1 MKHLMKKHFKSFLV
15 GLTFLFVLFSSSTAY
30 AVTELTESTNLST
43 LDIYQFTLTQDN
55 MEVLSQDASVE
66 RDFIPANGNW
76 KESTVFSL
84 RVDKNQTQQT
94 FNSPIQLRFNNA
106 GIVNGKVVDVYVT
119 FHSIETH
126 LVQRNADYQDP
137 NKTLVPFLTVDENW
151 GSKSIQIMDYIWPP
165 HPNLTHD
172 MHGTFA
178 LDTDVTAE
186 LRYQDGRPTDLK
198 MVMLPSDIDVVY
210 NALGR
215 EENFSIYDKDTALNK
230 IVKNTS
236 YALNET
242 LAGNK
247 TTWHPTRSTQGGSDE
262 HNVSGFAVR
271 SETNA
276 IRFEFTTTAVSG
288 GLFGFYTETPKSPV
302 KQASKDKL
310 PALAGESLNYTA
322 KFTIPTPGKDVI
334 GSLSSMQMI
343 ETLDDRLDFQS
354 LTLQL
359 DGRTLTQGS
368 DYTLARDG
376 QKITVA
382 INAKHL
388 TSSNAGKE
396 FTIKYK
402 TKTNDNILQNRAPI
416 ENKVTQEI
424 DNIPVSSE
432 IVTTNVLYKK
442 SYQFESGTQDK
453 SLPQE
458 VLNVLPQ
465 DQHDLENG
473 LTVTPDSPKGNKR
486 LVSTSEGNWVFQNYD
501 KESDTIQ
508 NQDVLFTG
516 IWNFQEYEKPRKEVF
531 NKNNENIDNQEVKAN
546 DVLTYKI
553 TYKNTSDR
561 ELEVTITD
569 ELPKHTDYV
578 HGSTL
583 YDGFS
588 NRRLTWRRRLAPEET
603 VEVSFKVRVD
613 QDVDG
618 HIIQSAARV
627 STDLFSLET
636 NRTNNPTAIKK
647 YVLPETGGNGTL
659 LYLLGGSIVTVGS
672 ALWLFVR
679 NKRYRKFQ

>member
-288 GLFGFYTETPKSPV
+288 GLFGFYTETPKAPV

-322 KFTIPTPGKDVI
+322 KFTMPTPGKDVI

-359 DGRTLTQGS
+359 DGRALTQGS

-376 QKITVA
+376 QKVTVA

-388 TSSNAGKE
+388 TSSNAEKE
-396 FTIKYK
+396 FTIIYK

-465 DQHDLENG
+465 DQYDLENG
-473 LTVTPDSPKGNKR
+473 STVTPDSPKGNKR

-508 NQDVLFTG
+508 NKDVLFTG

>member
-322 KFTIPTPGKDVI
+322 KFTMPTPGKDVI

-376 QKITVA
+376 QKVTVA

-396 FTIKYK
+396 FTIIYK

-424 DNIPVSSE
+424 DNIPVSSV
-432 IVTTNVLYKK
+432 IVTTNALYKK

-453 SLPQE
+453 SIPQE

-618 HIIQSAARV
+618 QILQSAARV

>member
-1 MKHLMKKHFKSFLV
+1 MKYLMKKYVKSFLF
-15 GLTFLFVLFSSSTAY
+15 GLTFIFVLSSSAVY
-30 AVTELTESTNLST
+30 AVTELTENTNLST

-55 MEVLSQDASVE
+55 MEVLSQGALVE

-106 GIVNGKVVDVYVT
+106 GIVNGKAVDVYVT
-119 FHSIETH
+119 FHSIDTY

-165 HPNLTHD
+165 HPTLTHD
-172 MHGTFA
+172 MHGSFA

-186 LRYQDGRPTDLK
+186 LRYQDGTPTDLK

-230 IVKNTS
+230 IVKNTF

-247 TTWHPTRSTQGGSDE
+247 TTWHPTRSTQGDSDE

-276 IRFEFTTTAVSG
+276 IRFDFTTTAVSG
-288 GLFGFYTETPKSPV
+288 GLFGFYTETPKAPV

-310 PALAGESLNYTA
+310 PALVGESLNYTA
-322 KFTIPTPGKDVI
+322 KFPMPTPGKDII
-334 GSLSSMQMI
+334 GSLSSMQMV

-376 QKITVA
+376 QKVTVA

-396 FTIKYK
+396 FTIIYK

-416 ENKVTQEI
+416 ENKVTHEI

-465 DQHDLENG
+465 DQYELENG
-473 LTVTPDSPKGNKR
+473 STVTPDSPKGNKR
-486 LVSTSEGNWVFQNYD
+486 LVSTSEGNWVFKNYN

-553 TYKNTSDR
+553 IYKNTSDR
-561 ELEVTITD
+561 ELDVTITD
-569 ELPKHTDYV
+569 ELPEHMDYV
-578 HGSTL
+578 NGSTV
-583 YDGFS
+583 YDDFA

-618 HIIQSAARV
+618 HILQSAARV

-636 NRTNNPTAIKK
+636 NRTSNPTAIKK

-672 ALWLFVR
+672 VIWLIVR
-679 NKRYRKFQ
+679 NKLYRKFQ

>member
-1 MKHLMKKHFKSFLV
+1 MKYLMKKYVKSFLF
-15 GLTFLFVLFSSSTAY
+15 GLTFIFVLFSSAVY

-55 MEVLSQDASVE
+55 MEVLSQGASVE

-106 GIVNGKVVDVYVT
+106 GIVNGKAVDVYVT
-119 FHSIETH
+119 FHSIDTH

-165 HPNLTHD
+165 HPTLTHD
-172 MHGTFA
+172 MHGGFA

-186 LRYQDGRPTDLK
+186 LRYQDGTPTDLK

-215 EENFSIYDKDTALNK
+215 AENFSIYDKDIALNK

-242 LAGNK
+242 LVGNK
-247 TTWHPTRSTQGGSDE
+247 TTWHPTRSTQGDSDE

-276 IRFEFTTTAVSG
+276 VRFEFTTTAGSG
-288 GLFGFYTETPKSPV
+288 GLFGFYTEAPKAPV

-322 KFTIPTPGKDVI
+322 KFTMPTPGKGVI

-343 ETLDDRLDFQS
+343 ETLDNRLDFQS

-359 DGRTLTQGS
+359 DGRTLTQGA

-376 QKITVA
+376 QKVTVA

-396 FTIKYK
+396 YTIIYK

-416 ENKVTQEI
+416 ENRVTQEI

-458 VLNVLPQ
+458 VLNLLPQ
-465 DQHDLENG
+465 DQLDLENG
-473 LTVTPDSPKGNKR
+473 SAVTPDSPKGNKR

-516 IWNFQEYEKPRKEVF
+516 IWNFQEYEKPKKEVF

-561 ELEVTITD
+561 ELDVTITD

-578 HGSTL
+578 NGSTV
-583 YDGFS
+583 YDDFAQ
-588 NRRLTWRRRLAPEET
+588 NRLTWRRRMAPEET
-603 VEVSFKVRVD
+603 VEVFFKVRVN

-618 HIIQSAARV
+618 HILQSSAQV
-627 STDLFSLET
+627 STDMFTLET
-636 NRTNNPTAIKK
+636 NRTSNPTAIKK
-647 YVLPETGGNGTL
+647 YVLPETGGNGTI
-659 LYLLGGSIVTVGS
+659 LYLWGGSVITLGS
-672 ALWLFVR
+672 ALWLIVR
-679 NKRYRKFQ
+679 NERYRKFQ

>member
-1 MKHLMKKHFKSFLV
+1 MKYLMKKYVKSFLF
-15 GLTFLFVLFSSSTAY
+15 GLTFIFVLFSSAVY

-55 MEVLSQDASVE
+55 MEVLSQGASVE

-106 GIVNGKVVDVYVT
+106 GIVNGKAVDVYVT
-119 FHSIETH
+119 FHSIDTY

-137 NKTLVPFLTVDENW
+137 NKTLVPFLTVDEKW

-165 HPNLTHD
+165 HPTLTHD
-172 MHGTFA
+172 MHGSFA

-186 LRYQDGRPTDLK
+186 LRYQDGTPTDLK

-215 EENFSIYDKDTALNK
+215 AENFSIYDKDIALNK

-242 LAGNK
+242 LVGNK
-247 TTWHPTRSTQGGSDE
+247 TTWHPTRSTQGDSDE

-276 IRFEFTTTAVSG
+276 VRFEFTTTAGSG
-288 GLFGFYTETPKSPV
+288 GLFGFYTEAPKAPV

-322 KFTIPTPGKDVI
+322 KFTMPTPGKGVI

-343 ETLDDRLDFQS
+343 ETLDNRLDFQS

-359 DGRTLTQGS
+359 DGRTLTQGA

-376 QKITVA
+376 QKVTVA

-396 FTIKYK
+396 YTIIYK

-416 ENKVTQEI
+416 ENRVTQEI

-458 VLNVLPQ
+458 VLNLLPQ
-465 DQHDLENG
+465 DQLDLENG
-473 LTVTPDSPKGNKR
+473 SAVTPDSPKGNKR

-516 IWNFQEYEKPRKEVF
+516 IWNFQEYEKPKKEVF

-561 ELEVTITD
+561 ELDVTITD

-578 HGSTL
+578 NGSTV
-583 YDGFS
+583 YDDFAQ
-588 NRRLTWRRRLAPEET
+588 NRLTWRRRMAPEET
-603 VEVSFKVRVD
+603 VEVSFKVRVN

-618 HIIQSAARV
+618 HILQSSAQV
-627 STDLFSLET
+627 STDMFTLET
-636 NRTNNPTAIKK
+636 NRTSNPTAIKK
-647 YVLPETGGNGTL
+647 YVLPETGGNGTI
-659 LYLLGGSIVTVGS
+659 LYLWGGSVITLGS
-672 ALWLFVR
+672 ALWLIVR
-679 NKRYRKFQ
+679 NERYRKFQ

>member
-1 MKHLMKKHFKSFLV
+1 MKYLMKKYVKSFLF
-15 GLTFLFVLFSSSTAY
+15 GLTFIFVLFSSAVY

-55 MEVLSQDASVE
+55 MEVLSQGASVE

-106 GIVNGKVVDVYVT
+106 GIVNGKAVDVYVT
-119 FHSIETH
+119 FHSIDTY

-165 HPNLTHD
+165 HPTLTHD
-172 MHGTFA
+172 MHGSFA
-178 LDTDVTAE
+178 LDTNVTAE
-186 LRYQDGRPTDLK
+186 LRYQDGTPTDLK

-242 LAGNK
+242 LVDNK
-247 TTWHPTRSTQGGSDE
+247 TTWRPTRSTQGDSDE

-271 SETNA
+271 SETTA
-276 IRFEFTTTAVSG
+276 VRCEFTTTAGSG
-288 GLFGFYTETPKSPV
+288 GLCGFYTEAPKAPV

-322 KFTIPTPGKDVI
+322 KFTMPTPGKEVI

-343 ETLDDRLDFQS
+343 ETLDNRLDFQS

-359 DGRTLTQGS
+359 DGRTLTQGA

-376 QKITVA
+376 QKVTVA

-388 TSSNAGKE
+388 TSSNSGKE
-396 FTIKYK
+396 FTIIYK

-416 ENKVTQEI
+416 ENRVAQEI

-458 VLNVLPQ
+458 VLNLLPQ
-465 DQHDLENG
+465 DQHNLENG
-473 LTVTPDSPKGNKR
+473 STVTPDSPKGNKR

-561 ELEVTITD
+561 ELNVTITD

-578 HGSTL
+578 NGSTV
-583 YDGFS
+583 YDDFS
-588 NRRLTWRRRLAPEET
+588 NRRLTWRRRVAPEET
-603 VEVSFKVRVD
+603 VEVSFKVRVN

-618 HIIQSAARV
+618 HILQSSAQV
-627 STDLFSLET
+627 STDLFTLET
-636 NRTNNPTAIKK
+636 NRTSNPTAIKK

-659 LYLLGGSIVTVGS
+659 LYLWGGSVITLGS
-672 ALWLFVR
+672 AIWLIVR
-679 NKRYRKFQ
+679 NKLYRKFQ

>member
-1 MKHLMKKHFKSFLV
+1 MKYLMKKYVKSFLF
-15 GLTFLFVLFSSSTAY
+15 GLTFIFVLFSSAVY
-30 AVTELTESTNLST
+30 AVTELTESTNLSM
-43 LDIYQFTLTQDN
+43 LDIYQFTLTQAN
-55 MEVLSQDASVE
+55 MEILSQNGLVE
-66 RDFIPANGNW
+66 REYIPANGNW

-106 GIVNGKVVDVYVT
+106 GIVNGKAVDVYVT
-119 FHSIETH
+119 FHSIDTY

-165 HPNLTHD
+165 HPTLTHD
-172 MHGTFA
+172 MHESFA
-178 LDTDVTAE
+178 LDINVTAE
-186 LRYQDGRPTDLK
+186 LRYQDGTPTDLK

-236 YALNET
+236 FSLNESVS
-242 LAGNK
+242 GNK
-247 TTWHPTRSTQGGSDE
+247 TTWHPTRSTQGDSDE

-288 GLFGFYTETPKSPV
+288 GLFGFYTETPKAPE
-302 KQASKDKL
+302 KQVSKDKI
-310 PALAGESLNYTA
+310 PALAGQSLNYTA
-322 KFTIPTPGKDVI
+322 KFTMPTPGKDVI

-354 LTLQL
+354 LALQL
-359 DGRTLTQGS
+359 DGRTLTQGA
-368 DYTLARDG
+368 DYTLTRDG
-376 QKITVA
+376 QKVIVE
-382 INAKHL
+382 IHAKHL

-396 FTIKYK
+396 FTIVYK

-416 ENKVTQEI
+416 ENKVTHEI
-424 DNIPVSSE
+424 DNILVSSE

-453 SLPQE
+453 SLPQD
-458 VLNVLPQ
+458 VLNLLPQ
-465 DQHDLENG
+465 DKNDIENG
-473 LTVTPDSPKGNKR
+473 STVTPDSPKENKR

-531 NKNNENIDNQEVKAN
+531 NKNNDNIDNKEVKAN
-546 DVLTYKI
+546 DVLIYKI

-561 ELEVTITD
+561 ELDVTITD

-578 HGSTL
+578 SGSTV
-583 YDGFS
+583 YDGLS

-618 HIIQSAARV
+618 HILQSAARV

-636 NRTNNPTAIKK
+636 NRTSNPTAIKK

-672 ALWLFVR
+672 AIWLIVR
-679 NKRYRKFQ
+679 NKLYRKFQ

>member
-1 MKHLMKKHFKSFLV
+1 MKYLMKKYVKSFLF
-15 GLTFLFVLFSSSTAY
+15 GLTFIFVLFSSAVY

-55 MEVLSQDASVE
+55 MEVLSQGASVE

-106 GIVNGKVVDVYVT
+106 GIVNGKAVDVYVT
-119 FHSIETH
+119 FHSIDTH

-165 HPNLTHD
+165 HPTLTHD
-172 MHGTFA
+172 MHGGFA

-186 LRYQDGRPTDLK
+186 LRYQDGTPTDLK

-215 EENFSIYDKDTALNK
+215 AENFSIYDKDIALNK

-242 LAGNK
+242 LVGNK
-247 TTWHPTRSTQGGSDE
+247 TTWHPTRSTQGDSDE

-276 IRFEFTTTAVSG
+276 VRFEFTTTAGSG
-288 GLFGFYTETPKSPV
+288 GLFGFYTEAPKAPV

-322 KFTIPTPGKDVI
+322 KFTMPTPGKGVI

-343 ETLDDRLDFQS
+343 ETLDNRLDFQS

-359 DGRTLTQGS
+359 DGRTLTQGA

-376 QKITVA
+376 QKVTVA

-396 FTIKYK
+396 YTIIYK

-416 ENKVTQEI
+416 ENRVTQEI

-458 VLNVLPQ
+458 VLNLLPQ
-465 DQHDLENG
+465 DQLDLENG
-473 LTVTPDSPKGNKR
+473 SAVTPDSPKGNKR

-516 IWNFQEYEKPRKEVF
+516 IWNFQEYEKPKKEVF

-561 ELEVTITD
+561 ELDVTITD

-578 HGSTL
+578 NGSTV
-583 YDGFS
+583 YDDFAQ
-588 NRRLTWRRRLAPEET
+588 NRLTWRRRMAPEET
-603 VEVSFKVRVD
+603 VEVSFKVRVN

-618 HIIQSAARV
+618 HILQSSAQV
-627 STDLFSLET
+627 STDMFTLET
-636 NRTNNPTAIKK
+636 NRTSNPTAIKK
-647 YVLPETGGNGTL
+647 YVLPETGGNGTI
-659 LYLLGGSIVTVGS
+659 LYLWGGSVITLGS
-672 ALWLFVR
+672 ALWLIVR
-679 NKRYRKFQ
+679 NERYRKFQ

>member
-1 MKHLMKKHFKSFLV
+1 MKYLMKKYVKSFLF
-15 GLTFLFVLFSSSTAY
+15 GLTFIFVLSSSAVY
-30 AVTELTESTNLST
+30 AVTELTENTNLST

-55 MEVLSQDASVE
+55 MEVLSQGALVE

-106 GIVNGKVVDVYVT
+106 GIVNGKAVDVYVT
-119 FHSIETH
+119 FHSIDTY

-165 HPNLTHD
+165 HPTLTHD
-172 MHGTFA
+172 MHGSFA

-186 LRYQDGRPTDLK
+186 LRYQDGTPTDLK

-230 IVKNTS
+230 IVKNTF

-247 TTWHPTRSTQGGSDE
+247 TTWHPTRSTQGDSDE

-276 IRFEFTTTAVSG
+276 IRFDFTTTAVSG
-288 GLFGFYTETPKSPV
+288 GLFGFYTETPKAPV

-310 PALAGESLNYTA
+310 PALVGESLNYTA
-322 KFTIPTPGKDVI
+322 KFTMPTPGKDVI

-376 QKITVA
+376 QKVTVA

-396 FTIKYK
+396 FTIIYK

-416 ENKVTQEI
+416 ENKVTHEI

-465 DQHDLENG
+465 DQYELENG
-473 LTVTPDSPKGNKR
+473 STVTPDSPKGNKR
-486 LVSTSEGNWVFQNYD
+486 LVSTSEGNWVFKNYN

-553 TYKNTSDR
+553 IYKNTSDR
-561 ELEVTITD
+561 ELDVTITD
-569 ELPKHTDYV
+569 ELPEHMDYV
-578 HGSTL
+578 NGSTV
-583 YDGFS
+583 YDDFA

-618 HIIQSAARV
+618 HILQSAARV

-636 NRTNNPTAIKK
+636 NRTSNPTAIKK

-672 ALWLFVR
+672 VIWLIVR
-679 NKRYRKFQ
+679 NKLYRKFQ

>member
-1 MKHLMKKHFKSFLV
+1 MKYLMKKYVKSFLF
-15 GLTFLFVLFSSSTAY
+15 GLTFIFVLFSSAVY

-55 MEVLSQDASVE
+55 MEVLSQGASVE

-76 KESTVFSL
+76 KESTIFSL

-151 GSKSIQIMDYIWPP
+151 GSKSIQIMDFIWAP
-165 HPNLTHD
+165 HPTLTHD
-172 MHGTFA
+172 MYGSFA

-186 LRYQDGRPTDLK
+186 LRYQDGTPTDLK

-215 EENFSIYDKDTALNK
+215 EENFSIYNKDTALNK

-276 IRFEFTTTAVSG
+276 IRFEFTTTAGSG
-288 GLFGFYTETPKSPV
+288 GLFGFYTETPKAPV

-322 KFTIPTPGKDVI
+322 KFTMPTPGKDVI

-359 DGRTLTQGS
+359 DGWTLAQGS

-376 QKITVA
+376 QKVTVA
-382 INAKHL
+382 I
-388 TSSNAGKE
+388 T
-396 FTIKYK
+396 
-402 TKTNDNILQNRAPI
+402 
-416 ENKVTQEI
+416 
-424 DNIPVSSE
+424 
-432 IVTTNVLYKK
+432 
-442 SYQFESGTQDK
+442 
-453 SLPQE
+453 
-458 VLNVLPQ
+458 
-465 DQHDLENG
+465 
-473 LTVTPDSPKGNKR
+473 
-486 LVSTSEGNWVFQNYD
+486 
-501 KESDTIQ
+501 
-508 NQDVLFTG
+508 
-516 IWNFQEYEKPRKEVF
+516 
-531 NKNNENIDNQEVKAN
+531 
-546 DVLTYKI
+546 
-553 TYKNTSDR
+553 
-561 ELEVTITD
+561 
-569 ELPKHTDYV
+569 
-578 HGSTL
+578 
-583 YDGFS
+583 
-588 NRRLTWRRRLAPEET
+588 
-603 VEVSFKVRVD
+603 
-613 QDVDG
+613 
-618 HIIQSAARV
+618 
-627 STDLFSLET
+627 
-636 NRTNNPTAIKK
+636 
-647 YVLPETGGNGTL
+647 
-659 LYLLGGSIVTVGS
+659 
-672 ALWLFVR
+672 
-679 NKRYRKFQ
+679 

>member
-1 MKHLMKKHFKSFLV
+1 MKYLMKKYVKSFLF
-15 GLTFLFVLFSSSTAY
+15 GLTFIFVLFSSAVY
-30 AVTELTESTNLST
+30 AVTDLTESTNLST

-55 MEVLSQDASVE
+55 MEVLSQGASVE

-106 GIVNGKVVDVYVT
+106 GIVNGKAVDVYVT
-119 FHSIETH
+119 FHSIDTY

-165 HPNLTHD
+165 HPTLTHD
-172 MHGTFA
+172 MHGSFA

-186 LRYQDGRPTDLK
+186 LRYQDGTPTDLK

-215 EENFSIYDKDTALNK
+215 AENFSIYDKDIALNK

-242 LAGNK
+242 LVGNK
-247 TTWHPTRSTQGGSDE
+247 TTWHPTRSTQGDSDE

-276 IRFEFTTTAVSG
+276 VRFEFTTTAGSG
-288 GLFGFYTETPKSPV
+288 GLFGFYTEAPKAPV

-322 KFTIPTPGKDVI
+322 KFTMPTPGKGVI

-343 ETLDDRLDFQS
+343 ETLDNRLDFQS

-359 DGRTLTQGS
+359 DGRTLTQGA

-376 QKITVA
+376 QKVTVA

-396 FTIKYK
+396 YTIIYK

-416 ENKVTQEI
+416 ENRVTQEI

-458 VLNVLPQ
+458 VLNLLPQ
-465 DQHDLENG
+465 DQLDLENG
-473 LTVTPDSPKGNKR
+473 SAVTPDSPKGNKR

-516 IWNFQEYEKPRKEVF
+516 IWNFQEYEKPKKEVF

-561 ELEVTITD
+561 ELDVTITD

-578 HGSTL
+578 NGSTV
-583 YDGFS
+583 YDDFAQ
-588 NRRLTWRRRLAPEET
+588 NRLTWRRRMAPEET
-603 VEVSFKVRVD
+603 VEVSFKVRVN

-618 HIIQSAARV
+618 HILQSSAQV
-627 STDLFSLET
+627 STDMFTLET
-636 NRTNNPTAIKK
+636 NRTSNPTAIKK
-647 YVLPETGGNGTL
+647 YVLPETGGNGTI
-659 LYLLGGSIVTVGS
+659 LYLWGGSVITLGS
-672 ALWLFVR
+672 ALWLIVR
-679 NKRYRKFQ
+679 NERYRKFQ

>member
-1 MKHLMKKHFKSFLV
+1 MKHFMKKYIESFLL
-15 GLTFLFVLFSSSTAY
+15 GLTFIFVLFSSTVY
-30 AVTELTESTNLST
+30 AVTELRESTNLST

-55 MEVLSQDASVE
+55 MEILSQNSSVE
-66 RDFIPANGNW
+66 RDYIPADGGW
-76 KESTVFSL
+76 KESTIFSL
-84 RVDKNQTQQT
+84 RVDKNQSKQT
-94 FNSPIQLRFNNA
+94 FDNPIKLRFNNA

-119 FHSIETH
+119 FHSIDAH

-165 HPNLTHD
+165 HPTLTHD
-172 MHGTFA
+172 MHESFA
-178 LDTDVTAE
+178 LDINVTAE
-186 LRYQDGRPTDLK
+186 LRYQDGTPTDLK

-236 YALNET
+236 FSLNESVS
-242 LAGNK
+242 GNK
-247 TTWHPTRSTQGGSDE
+247 TTWHPTRSTQGDSDE

-288 GLFGFYTETPKSPV
+288 GLFGFYTETPKAPE
-302 KQASKDKL
+302 KQVSKDKI
-310 PALAGESLNYTA
+310 PALAGQSLNYTA
-322 KFTIPTPGKDVI
+322 KFTMPTPGKDVI

-354 LTLQL
+354 LALQL
-359 DGRTLTQGS
+359 DGRTLTQGA
-368 DYTLARDG
+368 DYTLTRDG
-376 QKITVA
+376 QKVIVE
-382 INAKHL
+382 IHAKHL

-396 FTIKYK
+396 FTIVYK

-416 ENKVTQEI
+416 ENKVTHEI
-424 DNIPVSSE
+424 DNILVSSE

-453 SLPQE
+453 SLPQD
-458 VLNVLPQ
+458 VLNLLPQ
-465 DQHDLENG
+465 DKNDIENG
-473 LTVTPDSPKGNKR
+473 STVTPDSPKENKR

-531 NKNNENIDNQEVKAN
+531 NKNNDNIDNKEVKAN
-546 DVLTYKI
+546 DVLIYKI

-561 ELEVTITD
+561 ELDVTITD

-578 HGSTL
+578 SGSTV
-583 YDGFS
+583 YDGLS

-618 HIIQSAARV
+618 HILQSAARV

-636 NRTNNPTAIKK
+636 NRTSNPTAIKK

-672 ALWLFVR
+672 AIWLIVR
-679 NKRYRKFQ
+679 NKLYRKFQ

>member
-1 MKHLMKKHFKSFLV
+1 MKYLMKKYVKSFLL
-15 GLTFLFVLFSSSTAY
+15 GLTFIFVLFSSAVY

-43 LDIYQFTLTQDN
+43 LDIYQFTLTQAN
-55 MEVLSQDASVE
+55 MDILSQNGLVE
-66 RDFIPANGNW
+66 RDYIPANGGW

-119 FHSIETH
+119 FHSIDAH
-126 LVQRNADYQDP
+126 LIQKNADYQNP
-137 NKTLVPFLTVDENW
+137 NKTVVPFLTVDENW
-151 GSKSIQIMDYIWPP
+151 GSKSIQIMDFIWAP
-165 HPNLTHD
+165 HPTLTHD
-172 MHGTFA
+172 IYGSFA
-178 LDTDVTAE
+178 LDVNVTAE
-186 LRYQDGRPTDLK
+186 LRYQDGTPTDLK

-210 NALGR
+210 NSFGR
-215 EENFSIYDKDTALNK
+215 EESFSIYDNLTASNK

-236 YALNET
+236 FSLNESVS
-242 LAGNK
+242 GNK
-247 TTWHPTRSTQGGSDE
+247 TTWHPTRSTQGSSDE
-262 HNVSGFAVR
+262 HNVSGFAMR

-276 IRFEFTTTAVSG
+276 TRFEFTTTAVSG
-288 GLFGFYTETPKSPV
+288 GLFGFYTETPKAPEKEV
-302 KQASKDKL
+302 SKDKI

-322 KFTIPTPGKDVI
+322 KFTMPTPGKDVI

-343 ETLDDRLDFQS
+343 ETLDERLDFQS
-354 LTLQL
+354 LNLQF
-359 DGRTLTQGS
+359 DGQTLTQGE
-368 DYTLARDG
+368 DYRLVRDG
-376 QKITVA
+376 QKVVIE
-382 INAKHL
+382 IHAKHL

-396 FTIKYK
+396 FTIVYK
-402 TKTNDNILQNRAPI
+402 TKTNDNILQNRVPI

-453 SLPQE
+453 ALPPEVLNLLPQE
-458 VLNVLPQ
+458 QN
-465 DQHDLENG
+465 DLENG
-473 LTVTPDSPKGNKR
+473 STVTPEPPKGNKR
-486 LVSTSEGNWVFQNYD
+486 LVSTSEGNWIFQNYN
-501 KESDTIQ
+501 KESEIIQ
-508 NQDVLFTG
+508 NQDALFTG
-516 IWNFQEYEKPRKEVF
+516 IWNFQEYEKPRKEVL

-561 ELEVTITD
+561 ELDVTITD

-578 HGSTL
+578 HGSTV

-588 NRRLTWRRRLAPEET
+588 NRRLSWRRRLSPEET

-618 HIIQSAARV
+618 QILQSVARV
-627 STDLFSLET
+627 STDLFTLET
-636 NRTNNPTAIKK
+636 NRTSNPTAIKK

>member
-1 MKHLMKKHFKSFLV
+1 MKYLMKKYVKSFLF
-15 GLTFLFVLFSSSTAY
+15 GLTFIFVLFSSAVY

-55 MEVLSQDASVE
+55 MEVLSQGASVE
-66 RDFIPANGNW
+66 RDFIPATGNW

-106 GIVNGKVVDVYVT
+106 GIVNGKAVDVYVT
-119 FHSIETH
+119 FHSIDTY

-151 GSKSIQIMDYIWPP
+151 GSKSIQIMDYIWPS
-165 HPNLTHD
+165 HPTLTHD
-172 MHGTFA
+172 MHGSFA

-186 LRYQDGRPTDLK
+186 LRYQDGTPTDLK

-215 EENFSIYDKDTALNK
+215 EENFSIYDKDIALNK

-242 LAGNK
+242 LVDNK
-247 TTWHPTRSTQGGSDE
+247 TTWHPTRSTQGDSDE

-276 IRFEFTTTAVSG
+276 VRFEFTTTAGSG
-288 GLFGFYTETPKSPV
+288 GLFGFYTEAPKAPV

-322 KFTIPTPGKDVI
+322 KFTMPTPGKDVI
-334 GSLSSMQMI
+334 GSLSSMQMV
-343 ETLDDRLDFQS
+343 ETLDNRLDFQS

-359 DGRTLTQGS
+359 DGRTLTQDV

-376 QKITVA
+376 QKVTVA

-396 FTIKYK
+396 FTLIYK

-416 ENKVTQEI
+416 ENRVTQEI

-432 IVTTNVLYKK
+432 IVTTNVHYKK

-458 VLNVLPQ
+458 VLNLLPQ
-465 DQHDLENG
+465 DQHDIENG
-473 LTVTPDSPKGNKR
+473 STVTADSPKGNKR

-516 IWNFQEYEKPRKEVF
+516 IWNFQEYEKPKKEVF

-561 ELEVTITD
+561 ELDVTITD

-578 HGSTL
+578 NGSTV
-583 YDGFS
+583 YDDFAH
-588 NRRLTWRRRLAPEET
+588 NRLTWRRRLSPEET

-618 HIIQSAARV
+618 HILQNSAQV
-627 STDLFSLET
+627 STDLFTLET
-636 NRTNNPTAIKK
+636 NRTSNPTAIKK
-647 YVLPETGGNGTL
+647 YVLPETGGNGTI
-659 LYLLGGSIVTVGS
+659 LYLWGGSVITLGS
-672 ALWLFVR
+672 ALWLIVR
-679 NKRYRKFQ
+679 NKLYRKFQ

>member
-1 MKHLMKKHFKSFLV
+1 MKYLMKKYVKSFLF
-15 GLTFLFVLFSSSTAY
+15 GLTFIFVLFSSAVY
-30 AVTELTESTNLST
+30 AVTELTESTNLSM
-43 LDIYQFTLTQDN
+43 LDIYQFTLTQAN
-55 MEVLSQDASVE
+55 MEILSQNGLVE
-66 RDFIPANGNW
+66 REYIPANGNW

-84 RVDKNQTQQT
+84 RVDKNETQQT

-172 MHGTFA
+172 MHGSFA
-178 LDTDVTAE
+178 LDINVTAE
-186 LRYQDGRPTDLK
+186 LRYQDGTPTDLK

-236 YALNET
+236 FSLNESVS
-242 LAGNK
+242 GNK
-247 TTWHPTRSTQGGSDE
+247 TTWHPTRSTQGDSDE

-288 GLFGFYTETPKSPV
+288 GLFGFYTETPKAPE
-302 KQASKDKL
+302 KQVSKDKI
-310 PALAGESLNYTA
+310 PALAGQSLNYTA
-322 KFTIPTPGKDVI
+322 KFTMPTPGKDVI

-354 LTLQL
+354 LALQL
-359 DGRTLTQGS
+359 DGRTLTQGA
-368 DYTLARDG
+368 DYTLTRDG
-376 QKITVA
+376 QKVIVE
-382 INAKHL
+382 IHAKHL

-396 FTIKYK
+396 FTIVYK

-416 ENKVTQEI
+416 ENKVTHEI
-424 DNIPVSSE
+424 DNILVSSE

-453 SLPQE
+453 SLPQD
-458 VLNVLPQ
+458 VLNLLPQ
-465 DQHDLENG
+465 DQNDIENG
-473 LTVTPDSPKGNKR
+473 STVTPNPPKGNKR
-486 LVSTSEGNWVFQNYD
+486 LVSTSEGNWVFQNYN

-508 NQDVLFTG
+508 NQDALFTG

-561 ELEVTITD
+561 ELDVTITD

-578 HGSTL
+578 SGSTV
-583 YDGFS
+583 YDGLS
-588 NRRLTWRRRLAPEET
+588 NRRLTWRRKLAPEET

-618 HIIQSAARV
+618 HILQSAARV

-636 NRTNNPTAIKK
+636 NRTSNPTAIKK

-672 ALWLFVR
+672 VIWLIVR
-679 NKRYRKFQ
+679 NKLYRKFQ

>member
-1 MKHLMKKHFKSFLV
+1 MKYLMKKYVKSFLF
-15 GLTFLFVLFSSSTAY
+15 GLTFIFVLFSSAVY

-55 MEVLSQDASVE
+55 MEVLSQGASVE

-106 GIVNGKVVDVYVT
+106 GIVNGKAVDVYVT
-119 FHSIETH
+119 FHSIDTH

-165 HPNLTHD
+165 HPTLTHD
-172 MHGTFA
+172 MHGGFA

-186 LRYQDGRPTDLK
+186 LRYQDGTPTDLK

-215 EENFSIYDKDTALNK
+215 AENFSIYDKDIALNK

-242 LAGNK
+242 LVGNK
-247 TTWHPTRSTQGGSDE
+247 TTWHPTRSTQGDSDE

-276 IRFEFTTTAVSG
+276 VRFEFTTTAGSG
-288 GLFGFYTETPKSPV
+288 GLFGFYTEAPKAPV

-310 PALAGESLNYTA
+310 PVLAGESLNYTA
-322 KFTIPTPGKDVI
+322 KFTMPTPGKGVI

-343 ETLDDRLDFQS
+343 ETLDNRLDFQS

-359 DGRTLTQGS
+359 DGRTLTQGA

-376 QKITVA
+376 QKVTVA

-396 FTIKYK
+396 YTIIYK

-416 ENKVTQEI
+416 ENRVTQEI

-458 VLNVLPQ
+458 VLNLLPQ
-465 DQHDLENG
+465 DQLDLENG
-473 LTVTPDSPKGNKR
+473 SAVTPDSPKGNKR

-516 IWNFQEYEKPRKEVF
+516 IWNFQEYEKPKKEVF

-561 ELEVTITD
+561 ELDVTITD

-578 HGSTL
+578 NGSTV
-583 YDGFS
+583 YDDFAQ
-588 NRRLTWRRRLAPEET
+588 NRLTWRRRMAPEET
-603 VEVSFKVRVD
+603 VEVSFKVRVN

-618 HIIQSAARV
+618 HILQSSAQV
-627 STDLFSLET
+627 STDMFTLET
-636 NRTNNPTAIKK
+636 NRTSNPTAIKK
-647 YVLPETGGNGTL
+647 YVLPETGGNGTI
-659 LYLLGGSIVTVGS
+659 LYLWGGSVITLGS
-672 ALWLFVR
+672 ALWLIVR
-679 NKRYRKFQ
+679 NERYRKFQ

>member
-1 MKHLMKKHFKSFLV
+1 MKYLMKKYVKSFLF
-15 GLTFLFVLFSSSTAY
+15 GLTFIFVLFSSAVY

-55 MEVLSQDASVE
+55 MEVLSQGASVE

-106 GIVNGKVVDVYVT
+106 GIVNGKAVDVYVT
-119 FHSIETH
+119 FHSIDTY

-165 HPNLTHD
+165 HPTLTHD
-172 MHGTFA
+172 MHGSFA

-186 LRYQDGRPTDLK
+186 LRYQDGTPTDLK

-215 EENFSIYDKDTALNK
+215 AENFSIYDKDIALNK

-242 LAGNK
+242 LVGNK
-247 TTWHPTRSTQGGSDE
+247 TTWHPTRSTQGDSDE

-276 IRFEFTTTAVSG
+276 VRFEFTTTAGSG
-288 GLFGFYTETPKSPV
+288 GLFGFYTEAPKAPV

-322 KFTIPTPGKDVI
+322 KFTMPTPGKGVI

-343 ETLDDRLDFQS
+343 ETLDNRLDFQS

-359 DGRTLTQGS
+359 DGRTLTQGA

-376 QKITVA
+376 QKVTVA

-396 FTIKYK
+396 YTIIYK

-416 ENKVTQEI
+416 ENRVTQEI

-458 VLNVLPQ
+458 VLNLLPQ
-465 DQHDLENG
+465 DQLDLENG
-473 LTVTPDSPKGNKR
+473 SAVTPDSPKGNKR

-516 IWNFQEYEKPRKEVF
+516 IWNFQEYEKPKKEVF

-561 ELEVTITD
+561 ELDVTITD

-578 HGSTL
+578 NGSTV
-583 YDGFS
+583 YDDFAQ
-588 NRRLTWRRRLAPEET
+588 NRLTWRRRMAPEET
-603 VEVSFKVRVD
+603 VEVSFKVRVN

-618 HIIQSAARV
+618 HILQSSAQV
-627 STDLFSLET
+627 STDMFTLET
-636 NRTNNPTAIKK
+636 NRTSNPTAIKK
-647 YVLPETGGNGTL
+647 YVLPETGGNGTI
-659 LYLLGGSIVTVGS
+659 LYLWGGSVITLGS
-672 ALWLFVR
+672 ALWLIVR
-679 NKRYRKFQ
+679 NERYRKFQ

>member
-1 MKHLMKKHFKSFLV
+1 MKKYVKSFLF
-15 GLTFLFVLFSSSTAY
+15 GLTFIFVLFSSAVY

-55 MEVLSQDASVE
+55 MEVLSQGASVE

-106 GIVNGKVVDVYVT
+106 GIVNGKAVDVYVT
-119 FHSIETH
+119 FHSIDTH

-165 HPNLTHD
+165 HPTLTHD
-172 MHGTFA
+172 MHGGFA

-186 LRYQDGRPTDLK
+186 LRYQDGTPTDLK

-215 EENFSIYDKDTALNK
+215 AENFSIYDKDIALNK

-242 LAGNK
+242 LVGNK
-247 TTWHPTRSTQGGSDE
+247 TTWHPTRSTQGDSDE

-276 IRFEFTTTAVSG
+276 VRFEFTTTAGSG
-288 GLFGFYTETPKSPV
+288 GLFGFYTEAPKAPV

-322 KFTIPTPGKDVI
+322 KFTMPTPGKGVI

-343 ETLDDRLDFQS
+343 ETLDNRLDFQS

-359 DGRTLTQGS
+359 DGRTLTQGA

-376 QKITVA
+376 QKVTVA

-396 FTIKYK
+396 YTIIYK

-416 ENKVTQEI
+416 ENRVTQEI

-458 VLNVLPQ
+458 VLNLLPQ
-465 DQHDLENG
+465 DQLDLENG
-473 LTVTPDSPKGNKR
+473 SAVTPDSPKGNKR

-516 IWNFQEYEKPRKEVF
+516 IWNFQEYEKPKKEVF

-561 ELEVTITD
+561 ELDVTITD

-578 HGSTL
+578 NGSTV
-583 YDGFS
+583 YDDFAQ
-588 NRRLTWRRRLAPEET
+588 NRLTWRRRMAPEET
-603 VEVSFKVRVD
+603 VEVSFKVRVN

-618 HIIQSAARV
+618 HILQSSAQV
-627 STDLFSLET
+627 STDLFTLET
-636 NRTNNPTAIKK
+636 NRTSNPTAIKK
-647 YVLPETGGNGTL
+647 YVLPETGGNGTI
-659 LYLLGGSIVTVGS
+659 LYLWGGSVITLGS
-672 ALWLFVR
+672 ALWLIVR
-679 NKRYRKFQ
+679 NERYRKFQ

>member
-1 MKHLMKKHFKSFLV
+1 MKYLMKKYVKSFLF
-15 GLTFLFVLFSSSTAY
+15 GLTFIFVLFSSAVY
-30 AVTELTESTNLST
+30 AVTELTESTNLSM
-43 LDIYQFTLTQDN
+43 LDIYQFTLTQAN
-55 MEVLSQDASVE
+55 MEILSQNGLVE
-66 RDFIPANGNW
+66 REYIPANGNW

-84 RVDKNQTQQT
+84 RVDKNETQQT

-172 MHGTFA
+172 MHGSFA
-178 LDTDVTAE
+178 LDINVTAE
-186 LRYQDGRPTDLK
+186 LRYQDGTPTDLK

-215 EENFSIYDKDTALNK
+215 EENLSIYDKDTALNK

-236 YALNET
+236 FSLNESVS
-242 LAGNK
+242 GNK
-247 TTWHPTRSTQGGSDE
+247 TTWHPTRSTQGDSDE

-288 GLFGFYTETPKSPV
+288 GLFGFYTETPKAPE
-302 KQASKDKL
+302 KQVSKDKI
-310 PALAGESLNYTA
+310 PALAGQSLNYTA
-322 KFTIPTPGKDVI
+322 KFTMPTPGKDVI

-354 LTLQL
+354 LALQL
-359 DGRTLTQGS
+359 DGRTLTQGA
-368 DYTLARDG
+368 DYTLTRDG
-376 QKITVA
+376 QKVIVE
-382 INAKHL
+382 IHAKHL

-396 FTIKYK
+396 FTIVYK

-416 ENKVTQEI
+416 ENKVTHEI
-424 DNIPVSSE
+424 DNILVSSE

-453 SLPQE
+453 SLPQD
-458 VLNVLPQ
+458 VLNLLPQ
-465 DQHDLENG
+465 DQNDIENG
-473 LTVTPDSPKGNKR
+473 STVTPNPPKGNKR
-486 LVSTSEGNWVFQNYD
+486 LVSTSEGNWVFQNYN

-508 NQDVLFTG
+508 NQDALFTG

-561 ELEVTITD
+561 ELDVTITD

-578 HGSTL
+578 SGSTV
-583 YDGFS
+583 YDGLS
-588 NRRLTWRRRLAPEET
+588 NRRLTWRRKLAPEET

-618 HIIQSAARV
+618 HILQSAARV

-636 NRTNNPTAIKK
+636 NRTSNPTAIKK

-672 ALWLFVR
+672 VIWLIVR
-679 NKRYRKFQ
+679 NKLYRKFQ

>member
-15 GLTFLFVLFSSSTAY
+15 GLTFIFVLFSSLTAY

-66 RDFIPANGNW
+66 KDFIPANGGW
-76 KESTVFSL
+76 KDSTVFSL

-271 SETNA
+271 SETNV
-276 IRFEFTTTAVSG
+276 IRFEFTTTAGSG
-288 GLFGFYTETPKSPV
+288 GLFGFYTETPKAPV

-322 KFTIPTPGKDVI
+322 KFTMPTPGKDVI

-376 QKITVA
+376 QKVTVA

-396 FTIKYK
+396 FTIIYK

-561 ELEVTITD
+561 ELDVTITD

-618 HIIQSAARV
+618 QILQSTAQV

>member
-1 MKHLMKKHFKSFLV
+1 MKYLMKKYVKSFLF
-15 GLTFLFVLFSSSTAY
+15 GLTFIFVLFSSAVY

-43 LDIYQFTLTQDN
+43 LDIYQFTLTQAN
-55 MEVLSQDASVE
+55 MEILSQNGLVE
-66 RDFIPANGNW
+66 REYIPANGNW

-106 GIVNGKVVDVYVT
+106 GIVNGKAVDVYVT
-119 FHSIETH
+119 FHSIDTY

-165 HPNLTHD
+165 HPTLTHD
-172 MHGTFA
+172 MHGSFA

-186 LRYQDGRPTDLK
+186 LRYQDGMPTDLK

-215 EENFSIYDKDTALNK
+215 EENFSIYDKDIALNK

-242 LAGNK
+242 LVDNK

-276 IRFEFTTTAVSG
+276 IRFDFTTTAVSG
-288 GLFGFYTETPKSPV
+288 GLFGFYTETPKAPV

-310 PALAGESLNYTA
+310 PALVEESLNYTA
-322 KFTIPTPGKDVI
+322 KFPMPTPGKDII
-334 GSLSSMQMI
+334 GSLSSMQMV

-359 DGRTLTQGS
+359 DGRTLTQGA
-368 DYTLARDG
+368 DYTMARDG
-376 QKITVA
+376 QKVSVA

-388 TSSNAGKE
+388 ISSNAGKE
-396 FTIKYK
+396 FTIIYK

-416 ENKVTQEI
+416 ENKVIQEI

-442 SYQFESGTQDK
+442 SYQFESGTRDK

-458 VLNVLPQ
+458 VLNLLPQ

-473 LTVTPDSPKGNKR
+473 STVTPDSPKGNKR
-486 LVSTSEGNWVFQNYD
+486 LVSTSEGNWVFKNYN

-553 TYKNTSDR
+553 IYKNTSDR
-561 ELEVTITD
+561 ELDVTITD
-569 ELPKHTDYV
+569 ELPEHMDYV
-578 HGSTL
+578 NGSTV
-583 YDGFS
+583 YDDFA

-618 HIIQSAARV
+618 HILQSSARV

-636 NRTNNPTAIKK
+636 NRTNNPTALKK

-659 LYLLGGSIVTVGS
+659 LYLSGGSIVTVGS

-679 NKRYRKFQ
+679 NKRYKKFQ

>member
-1 MKHLMKKHFKSFLV
+1 MKYLMKKYVKSFLF
-15 GLTFLFVLFSSSTAY
+15 GLTFIFVLFSSAVY

-55 MEVLSQDASVE
+55 MEVLRQGASVE

-106 GIVNGKVVDVYVT
+106 GIVNGKAVDVYVT
-119 FHSIETH
+119 FHSIDTH

-137 NKTLVPFLTVDENW
+137 NKMLVPFLTVDENW

-165 HPNLTHD
+165 HPTLTHD
-172 MHGTFA
+172 MHGSFA

-186 LRYQDGRPTDLK
+186 LRYQDGTPTDLK

-215 EENFSIYDKDTALNK
+215 EENFSIYDKDIALNK

-242 LAGNK
+242 LVDNK
-247 TTWHPTRSTQGGSDE
+247 TTWHPTRSTQGDSDE

-276 IRFEFTTTAVSG
+276 VRFEFTTTAGSG
-288 GLFGFYTETPKSPV
+288 GLFGFYTEAPKAPV

-322 KFTIPTPGKDVI
+322 KFTMPTPGKDVI

-343 ETLDDRLDFQS
+343 ETLDNRLDFQS

-359 DGRTLTQGS
+359 DGRTLTQGA

-376 QKITVA
+376 QKVTVA

-388 TSSNAGKE
+388 TSSNSGKE
-396 FTIKYK
+396 FTIIYK

-416 ENKVTQEI
+416 ENRVTQEI

-432 IVTTNVLYKK
+432 IVTTNVHYKK

-458 VLNVLPQ
+458 VLNLLPQ
-465 DQHDLENG
+465 DQLDLENG
-473 LTVTPDSPKGNKR
+473 STVTPDSPKGNKR

-516 IWNFQEYEKPRKEVF
+516 IWNFQEYEKPKKEVF

-561 ELEVTITD
+561 ELDVTITD

-578 HGSTL
+578 NGSTV
-583 YDGFS
+583 YDDFAH
-588 NRRLTWRRRLAPEET
+588 NRLTWRRRLSPEET

-618 HIIQSAARV
+618 HILQSSAQV
-627 STDLFSLET
+627 STDLFTLET
-636 NRTNNPTAIKK
+636 NRTSNPTAIKK
-647 YVLPETGGNGTL
+647 YVLPETGGNGTI
-659 LYLLGGSIVTVGS
+659 LYLWGGSVITLGS
-672 ALWLFVR
+672 ALWLIVR
-679 NKRYRKFQ
+679 NKLYRKFQ

>member
-1 MKHLMKKHFKSFLV
+1 M
-15 GLTFLFVLFSSSTAY
+15 
-30 AVTELTESTNLST
+30 
-43 LDIYQFTLTQDN
+43 
-55 MEVLSQDASVE
+55 
-66 RDFIPANGNW
+66 
-76 KESTVFSL
+76 
-84 RVDKNQTQQT
+84 
-94 FNSPIQLRFNNA
+94 RFNNA
-106 GIVNGKVVDVYVT
+106 GIVNGKAVDVYVT
-119 FHSIETH
+119 FHSIDTH

-165 HPNLTHD
+165 HPTLTHD
-172 MHGTFA
+172 MHGGFA

-186 LRYQDGRPTDLK
+186 LRYQDGTPTDLK

-215 EENFSIYDKDTALNK
+215 VENFSIYDKDIALNK

-242 LAGNK
+242 LVDNK
-247 TTWHPTRSTQGGSDE
+247 TTWHPTRSTQGDSDE

-276 IRFEFTTTAVSG
+276 VRFEFTTTAGSG
-288 GLFGFYTETPKSPV
+288 GLFGFYTEAPKAPV

-322 KFTIPTPGKDVI
+322 KFTMPTPGKDVI
-334 GSLSSMQMI
+334 GSLSSMQMV
-343 ETLDDRLDFQS
+343 ETLDNRLDFQS

-359 DGRTLTQGS
+359 DGRTLTQGA

-376 QKITVA
+376 QKVTVA

-396 FTIKYK
+396 FTLIYK

-416 ENKVTQEI
+416 ENRVTQEI

-473 LTVTPDSPKGNKR
+473 SAVTPDSPKGNKR

-516 IWNFQEYEKPRKEVF
+516 IWNFQEYEKPKKEVF

-561 ELEVTITD
+561 ELDVTITD

-578 HGSTL
+578 NGSTV
-583 YDGFS
+583 YDDFAH
-588 NRRLTWRRRLAPEET
+588 NRLTWRRRLSPEET

-618 HIIQSAARV
+618 HILQSSAQV
-627 STDLFSLET
+627 STDLFTLET
-636 NRTNNPTAIKK
+636 NRTSNPTAIKK
-647 YVLPETGGNGTL
+647 YVLPETGGNGTI
-659 LYLLGGSIVTVGS
+659 LYLWGGSVITLGS
-672 ALWLFVR
+672 ALWLIVR
-679 NKRYRKFQ
+679 NKLYRKFQ

>member
-1 MKHLMKKHFKSFLV
+1 MKYLMKKYVKSFLF
-15 GLTFLFVLFSSSTAY
+15 GLTFIFVLFSSAVY

-55 MEVLSQDASVE
+55 MEVLSQGASVE

-106 GIVNGKVVDVYVT
+106 GIVNGKAVDVYVT
-119 FHSIETH
+119 FHSIDTH

-165 HPNLTHD
+165 HPTLTHD
-172 MHGTFA
+172 MHGSFA

-186 LRYQDGRPTDLK
+186 LRYQDGTPTDLK

-210 NALGR
+210 NAFGR
-215 EENFSIYDKDTALNK
+215 EENFSIYDKDIALNK

-276 IRFEFTTTAVSG
+276 IRFDFTTTAVSG
-288 GLFGFYTETPKSPV
+288 GLFGFYTETPKAPV

-310 PALAGESLNYTA
+310 PALVEESLNYTA
-322 KFTIPTPGKDVI
+322 KFPMPTPGKDII
-334 GSLSSMQMI
+334 GSLSSMQMV

-354 LTLQL
+354 LDLQL

-396 FTIKYK
+396 FTLIYK

-416 ENKVTQEI
+416 ENRVTQEI

-432 IVTTNVLYKK
+432 IVTTNVHYKK

-458 VLNVLPQ
+458 VLNLLPQ
-465 DQHDLENG
+465 DQHDIENG
-473 LTVTPDSPKGNKR
+473 STVTADSPKGNKR

-501 KESDTIQ
+501 KEFDTIQ

-561 ELEVTITD
+561 ELNVTITD
-569 ELPKHTDYV
+569 ELPEHTDYV
-578 HGSTL
+578 NGSTA
-583 YDGFS
+583 YDDFAH
-588 NRRLTWRRRLAPEET
+588 NRLTWRRRLAPEET

-647 YVLPETGGNGTL
+647 YVLPETGGNGTI
-659 LYLLGGSIVTVGS
+659 LYLWGGSVITLGS
-672 ALWLFVR
+672 ALWLIVR
-679 NKRYRKFQ
+679 NKLYRKFQ

>member
-1 MKHLMKKHFKSFLV
+1 MKYLMKKYVKSFLF
-15 GLTFLFVLFSSSTAY
+15 GLTFIFVLFSSAVY

-55 MEVLSQDASVE
+55 MEVLSQGASVE

-106 GIVNGKVVDVYVT
+106 GIVNGKAADVYVT
-119 FHSIETH
+119 FHSIDTH

-165 HPNLTHD
+165 HPTLTHD
-172 MHGTFA
+172 MHGSFA

-186 LRYQDGRPTDLK
+186 LRYQDGTPTDLK

-215 EENFSIYDKDTALNK
+215 EENFSIYNKDTALNK

-247 TTWHPTRSTQGGSDE
+247 TTWHPTRSTQGDSDE

-276 IRFEFTTTAVSG
+276 VRFEFTTTAGSG
-288 GLFGFYTETPKSPV
+288 GLFGFYTEAPKAPV

-322 KFTIPTPGKDVI
+322 KFTMPTPGKDVI

-343 ETLDDRLDFQS
+343 ETLDNRLDFQS

-359 DGRTLTQGS
+359 DGRTLTQGA

-376 QKITVA
+376 QKVTVA

-396 FTIKYK
+396 FTLIYK

-416 ENKVTQEI
+416 ENRVTQEI

-465 DQHDLENG
+465 DQYDLENG
-473 LTVTPDSPKGNKR
+473 SAVTPDSPKGNKR

-516 IWNFQEYEKPRKEVF
+516 IWNFQEYEKPKKEVF
-531 NKNNENIDNQEVKAN
+531 NKNNANIDNQEVKAN

-561 ELEVTITD
+561 ELDVTITD

-578 HGSTL
+578 NGSTV
-583 YDGFS
+583 YDDFAQ
-588 NRRLTWRRRLAPEET
+588 NRLTWRRRMAPEET

-618 HIIQSAARV
+618 QILQSSAQV
-627 STDLFSLET
+627 STDLFTLET
-636 NRTNNPTAIKK
+636 NRTSNPTAIKK
-647 YVLPETGGNGTL
+647 YVLPETGGNGTI
-659 LYLLGGSIVTVGS
+659 LYLWGGSVITLGS
-672 ALWLFVR
+672 ALWLIVR
-679 NKRYRKFQ
+679 NKLYRKFQ

>member
-1 MKHLMKKHFKSFLV
+1 MKYLMKKYVKSFLF
-15 GLTFLFVLFSSSTAY
+15 GLTFIFVLFSSAVY

-55 MEVLSQDASVE
+55 MEVLSQGASVE

-106 GIVNGKVVDVYVT
+106 GIVNGKAVDVYVT
-119 FHSIETH
+119 FHSIDTH

-165 HPNLTHD
+165 HPTLTHD
-172 MHGTFA
+172 MHGGFA

-186 LRYQDGRPTDLK
+186 LRYQDGTPTDLK

-215 EENFSIYDKDTALNK
+215 AENFSIYDKDIALNK

-242 LAGNK
+242 LVGNK
-247 TTWHPTRSTQGGSDE
+247 TTWHPTRSTQGDSDE

-276 IRFEFTTTAVSG
+276 VRFEFTTTAGSG
-288 GLFGFYTETPKSPV
+288 GLFGFYTEAPKAPV

-322 KFTIPTPGKDVI
+322 KFTMPTPGKGVI

-343 ETLDDRLDFQS
+343 ETLDNRLDFQS

-359 DGRTLTQGS
+359 DGRTLTQGA

-376 QKITVA
+376 QKVTVA

-396 FTIKYK
+396 YTIIYK

-416 ENKVTQEI
+416 ENRVTQEI

-458 VLNVLPQ
+458 VLNLLPQ
-465 DQHDLENG
+465 DQLDLENG
-473 LTVTPDSPKGNKR
+473 SAVTPDSPKGNKR

-516 IWNFQEYEKPRKEVF
+516 IWNFQEYEKPKKEVF

-561 ELEVTITD
+561 ELDVTITD

-578 HGSTL
+578 NGSTV
-583 YDGFS
+583 YDDFAQ
-588 NRRLTWRRRLAPEET
+588 NRLTWRRRMAPEET
-603 VEVSFKVRVD
+603 VEVSFKVRVN

-618 HIIQSAARV
+618 HILQSSAQV
-627 STDLFSLET
+627 STDLFTLET
-636 NRTNNPTAIKK
+636 NRTSNPTAIKK
-647 YVLPETGGNGTL
+647 YVLPETGGNGTI
-659 LYLLGGSIVTVGS
+659 LYLWGGSVITLGS
-672 ALWLFVR
+672 ALWLIVR
-679 NKRYRKFQ
+679 NERYRKFQ